1 MIDWFAEGGVMMW
14 PILAAGLVALGL
26 ALDAGRRLLAG
37 GGKADDRRR
46 PVRGRIDAV
55 LFWGGFAALLG
66 VLGTLVG
73 VALVADWLSRAGG
86 APSELIWQGLG
97 VTLNTT
103 TFGLIVL
110 LVSLAAW
117 FGLRVVYRRRVAA

>member
-1 MIDWFAEGGVMMW
+1 MIDWFAAGGVMMW
-14 PILAAGLVALGL
+14 PILGAGLIALGL
-26 ALDAGRRLLAG
+26 AVDAARRIFAG
-37 GGKADDRRR
+37 TEGSGGH

-73 VALVADWLSRAGG
+73 ISVVADWLARAGG
-86 APSELIWQGLG
+86 ASAELVWQGLG

-103 TFGLIVL
+103 TFGLLVL

-117 FGLRVVYRRRVAA
+117 FGLRAAHARRVAT